1 MISAQLQKK
10 LDEYERRKKD
20 IEISG
25 IPQSLGQ
32 FGNTSSHNSASD
44 MHGATIAS
52 SGLNAHASG
61 SSKSAQ
67 TVRAG
72 LKHVREGVNKVMSK
86 PSDVMNSI
94 MKSHHSSSVYRHH
107 NKFGSDPDISSM
119 SKESDRD
126 SEISNTNK
134 GRSLGREGQYGAA
147 RSDHGSGGKGSIF
160 SSNERT
166 SSFEDKRKCL
176 SEDGRNRT
184 GRNRS
189 AEPSE
194 SDATS
199 DSVPPPRITQTAAAS
214 TTVRKIIE
222 RVSVVRKT
230 NIAVILII
238 CKNQHIYFTAATECY
253 FNSNITTTTCTDH
266 A

>member
-1 MISAQLQKK
+1 
-10 LDEYERRKKD
+10 
-20 IEISG
+20 
-25 IPQSLGQ
+25 
-32 FGNTSSHNSASD
+32 
-44 MHGATIAS
+44 MHGAISTNTGSAIHS
-52 SGLNAHASG
+52 SGNLVG
-61 SSKSAQ
+61 SSKPAQ

-86 PSDVMNSI
+86 PSDVMSSL
-94 MKSHHSSSVYRHH
+94 MKSHQSSAIYRHH
-107 NKFGSDPDISSM
+107 NKFGSDPDLSSI

-166 SSFEDKRKCL
+166 SSFEEKRKCL

-189 AEPSE
+189 TEASE

-199 DSVPPPRITQTAAAS
+199 DSVPPPRITQTTATPPA
-214 TTVRKIIE
+214 V
-222 RVSVVRKT
+222 VSNTK
-230 NIAVILII
+230 L
-238 CKNQHIYFTAATECY
+238 E
-253 FNSNITTTTCTDH
+253 
-266 A
+266 

>member
-1 MISAQLQKK
+1 MFNQPSILIIKKLKQTNFYFLAQLQKK
-10 LDEYERRKKD
+10 LDEYERRKRD
-20 IEISG
+20 LEISG
-25 IPQSLGQ
+25 IPQGLGQ

-44 MHGATIAS
+44 MHGAALAT
-52 SGLNAHASG
+52 ASG

-94 MKSHHSSSVYRHH
+94 MKSHHGSSVYRHH

-166 SSFEDKRKCL
+166 SSFEEKRKCL

-189 AEPSE
+189 TEASE

-199 DSVPPPRITQTAAAS
+199 DSVPRPRITQTAAAP
-214 TTVRKIIE
+214 TMVCI
-222 RVSVVRKT
+222 
-230 NIAVILII
+230 
-238 CKNQHIYFTAATECY
+238 F
-253 FNSNITTTTCTDH
+253 
-266 A
+266 

>member
-1 MISAQLQKK
+1 MPNQKFSHALYNINFKLVAQLQKK
-10 LDEYERRKKD
+10 LDEYERRKRD
-20 IEISG
+20 LETSG
-25 IPQSLGQ
+25 FSHGLGQ
-32 FGNTSSHNSASD
+32 YGNTSSHNSASD
-44 MHGATIAS
+44 MHGAT
-52 SGLNAHASG
+52 SGLASHATSSLGG
-61 SSKSAQ
+61 SSKPAQ

-94 MKSHHSSSVYRHH
+94 MKSHHSGSVYRHH

-134 GRSLGREGQYGAA
+134 GRSLGREGQYGVP

-166 SSFEDKRKCL
+166 SSFEEKRKCL

-189 AEPSE
+189 TEASE

-199 DSVPPPRITQTAAAS
+199 DSAPPPRITQTAAAS
-214 TTVRKIIE
+214 TTVCSIVISTIIF
-222 RVSVVRKT
+222 RLFS
-230 NIAVILII
+230 
-238 CKNQHIYFTAATECY
+238 
-253 FNSNITTTTCTDH
+253 
-266 A
+266 

>member
-1 MISAQLQKK
+1 
-10 LDEYERRKKD
+10 
-20 IEISG
+20 
-25 IPQSLGQ
+25 
-32 FGNTSSHNSASD
+32 

-52 SGLNAHASG
+52 SGLNAHAPGSLGG

-134 GRSLGREGQYGAA
+134 G
-147 RSDHGSGGKGSIF
+147 
-160 SSNERT
+160 
-166 SSFEDKRKCL
+166 
-176 SEDGRNRT
+176 
-184 GRNRS
+184 
-189 AEPSE
+189 
-194 SDATS
+194 
-199 DSVPPPRITQTAAAS
+199 S
-214 TTVRKIIE
+214 THHK
-222 RVSVVRKT
+222 
-230 NIAVILII
+230 
-238 CKNQHIYFTAATECY
+238 Y
-253 FNSNITTTTCTDH
+253 
-266 A
+266 

>member
-1 MISAQLQKK
+1 
-10 LDEYERRKKD
+10 
-20 IEISG
+20 
-25 IPQSLGQ
+25 
-32 FGNTSSHNSASD
+32 
-44 MHGATIAS
+44 MHGAT
-52 SGLNAHASG
+52 SGLASHATSSLGG
-61 SSKSAQ
+61 SSKPAQ

-94 MKSHHSSSVYRHH
+94 MKSHHGSSVYRHH

-166 SSFEDKRKCL
+166 SSFEERRKCL
-176 SEDGRNRT
+176 SEDGRRASD
-184 GRNRS
+184 RNRS
-189 AEPSE
+189 SEASE

-199 DSVPPPRITQTAAAS
+199 DSAPPLPNAQTGTTLS
-214 TTVRKIIE
+214 THH
-222 RVSVVRKT
+222 
-230 NIAVILII
+230 
-238 CKNQHIYFTAATECY
+238 Q
-253 FNSNITTTTCTDH
+253 
-266 A
+266 